1 MLLLLACADPPPPP
15 APDLGRFGG
24 PERACLERHCAS
36 AASDDALAACRTATC
51 AHAPEAWRVNPT
63 LLRYDGDVVTMS
75 VQVEYT
81 PAAYGDVPEP
91 RSGDTWLG
99 ATVLTDKG
107 EEIDLAVQ
115 TVFTD
120 KLSQPFT
127 FSSQVGPGV
136 DVAIIGLWGKKIEPC
151 DSSRSGCQMFG
162 FVLDQSL
169 AAWPPDTYV
178 ESPPRRQRFLPEEL
192 SVAVVTPDGR
202 SPAAVLDLVRDF
214 TSQEG
219 ERFGAKLRVEPAPFA
234 SRLALLLAV
243 EGSEAAVRHAPDA
256 RADLVVHDGTCAG
269 EACR

>member
-1 MLLLLACADPPPPP
+1 
-15 APDLGRFGG
+15 
-24 PERACLERHCAS
+24 
-36 AASDDALAACRTATC
+36 
-51 AHAPEAWRVNPT
+51 
-63 LLRYDGDVVTMS
+63 MS

-91 RSGDTWLG
+91 REGDTWLG

-120 KLSQPFT
+120 RLGQPFT

-136 DVAIIGLWGKKIEPC
+136 DVVIIGLWGKKIEPC

-178 ESPPRRQRFLPEEL
+178 ETPPRRQRFLPEDL
-192 SVAVVTPDGR
+192 RVAVVSPEGR
-202 SPAAVLDLVRDF
+202 PADAVLDVVRDF
-214 TSQEG
+214 ASQEG
-219 ERFGAKLRVEPAPFA
+219 ERFGAKVRVEPEAGPLSAGAGRVVVHRNAHDGPLA
-234 SRLALLLAV
+234 SRLALLLAGAGGEV
-243 EGSEAAVRHAPDA
+243 QVRHAPDA
-256 RADLVVHDGTCAG
+256 RADLVVHDATCAG
-269 EACR
+269 DACR